1 MSFKSQFWMCTLA
14 IIAGCVGLARESIA
28 QGTADDTLTEK
39 PSALIVQLVDESG
52 EPVANARVG
61 FTACYG
67 DQSFEN
73 SAWHYLPDPGTL
85 DAAPDEL
92 LSDKDGYV
100 SIATGLEIVRKYRVA
115 IVARHES
122 RELVHV
128 SCPDSDCPARLT
140 LTLRP
145 ECRVVGA
152 FTSSTR
158 TPNGE
163 KYAFNVYLGKTLCI
177 EHYSQLPSFDIA
189 LPPGQYVIQSD
200 GNANGTVSRKLELT
214 VPEHTRRLEL
224 YPIELFL
231 SNRVQLIG
239 QKAPELTEVIAW
251 RSNEPDSL
259 ADLKGN
265 VVLLD
270 FWGYW
275 CAGCVKKIP
284 RLVELHEQY
293 ADQGFTVVGVHIDS
307 QSQIDSLEKYIAYE
321 KSLTVGLLKGTPI
334 PYPVV
339 LVGHNPKRH
348 PKTNAIARCQVVLDY
363 GIESYPTMILID
375 RLGNVVGQFEDNQQG
390 LKLLESLL
398 AKPNTQSN
406 DL

>member
-1 MSFKSQFWMCTLA
+1 MSLKSQFWMYTLA
-14 IIAGCVGLARESIA
+14 VVAGCVGLARQSIA
-28 QGTADDTLTEK
+28 QGTADDALTERR
-39 PSALIVQLVDESG
+39 SALIVQLVDESG

-85 DAAPDEL
+85 DVAPGEL

-100 SIATGLEIVRKYRVA
+100 SIATGLEIVRQYRVA

-122 RELVHV
+122 RGLVHV
-128 SCPDSDCPARLT
+128 SCPDQDCPSELT
-140 LTLRP
+140 LTMRP
-145 ECRVVGA
+145 ECRVVGS
-152 FTSSTR
+152 FTSSTS

-163 KYAFNVYLGKTLCI
+163 KYAFSVYLGKTLCI
-177 EHYSQLPSFDIA
+177 EHYSQQPSFDIT
-189 LPPGQYVIQSD
+189 LPPGQYVLRTD
-200 GNANGTVSRKLELT
+200 GDANGTVSREFELT

-224 YPIELFL
+224 YPFEL
-231 SNRVQLIG
+231 SPSSRGQLIG
-239 QKAPELTEVIAW
+239 RKAPELTGVIAW
-251 RSNEPDSL
+251 KTNGPDSL

-284 RLVELHEQY
+284 RLIELHEQY
-293 ADQGFTVVGVHIDS
+293 ADQGLTVVGVHIDS
-307 QSQIDSLEKYIAYE
+307 QNQIDSLEKYIAYE
-321 KSLTVGLLKGTPI
+321 KSLAAGLLKGTSI

-339 LVGHNPKRH
+339 LVGDNPKRH
-348 PKTNAIARCQVVLDY
+348 PKTRAIARCQVTLDY

-375 RLGNVVGQFEDNQQG
+375 RLGNVVGRFEDNQQG